1 MILDSV
7 IDPSSSA
14 SSGNR
19 SRSIP
24 IGLRGPN
31 PSGLPAERGGPSS
44 IVLTEKQ
51 IPHFEKLCSNILR
64 AYGYIDGSVMGA
76 GKTYVSCAIAQRY
89 NLSLLVICPVTVTS
103 VWQTVAG
110 SYGIPVVDIIG
121 FEKLRSTKNHQPT
134 HGLLT
139 RFDAPAAPG
148 GVKTKT
154 SFSATPYF
162 LEWVDAGILLVIDEC
177 QRIKN
182 DTDQNRACKTL
193 TAAVCDRTSPSRFGL
208 LSGSPFDK
216 EEHAINVMKVMG
228 FVRDDKM
235 YDYNRTTKKYEL
247 TGALRLISV
256 CNLYEPDITE
266 TYARSRVKSATDVTH
281 LCYQLFLQVL
291 KPRMMSAMPSPV
303 IDVVMQA
310 INGYY
315 DMDEYEVSRLILAI
329 RQLKSAARYNES
341 TGRVDLRDVNLG
353 AITNALMAIEKSKLK
368 ILVRKA
374 RETLDAA
381 PGKVILY
388 LSYTSSIDYL
398 ASELQDFAPLILHG
412 KVVQKK
418 RNAIIEKF
426 RDNPD
431 SRLMIANIKVG
442 GVGISLH
449 DTVGD
454 QPRTTFLIPNYSVI
468 DLHQAAYRTYRM
480 GTKSEVKIY
489 FVYGNV
495 ALKESSILDALARK
509 TAVLKDNLDQQ
520 VEERVLFPGD
530 YPEWIE
536 SGVPAFGVAPQPVR
550 RGPPRS
556 AGGSQP
562 YRLRRD
568 AKSRH
573 PALDPLRIISRKQH
587 SLFDLLI

>member
-1 MILDSV
+1 M
-7 IDPSSSA
+7 
-14 SSGNR
+14 
-19 SRSIP
+19 
-24 IGLRGPN
+24 
-31 PSGLPAERGGPSS
+31 
-44 IVLTEKQ
+44 
-51 IPHFEKLCSNILR
+51 R
-64 AYGYIDGSVMGA
+64 AHGYIDGSVMGA

-103 VWQTVAG
+103 VWQNVAG

-121 FEKLRSTKNHQPT
+121 FEKLRSTKNHQPS

-139 RFDAPAAPG
+139 RFDAPSVPG

-154 SFSATPYF
+154 SFSVTPYF

-193 TAAVCDRTSPSRFGL
+193 TATICDRTSPSRFGL

-216 EEHAINVMKVMG
+216 EEHAINVMRVMG
-228 FVRDDKM
+228 FVREDKM

-256 CNLYEPDITE
+256 CNLYDPEITD
-266 TYARSRVKSATDVTH
+266 TLARAKIKTASDVTH
-281 LCYQLFLQVL
+281 LCYQLFLQIL

-315 DMDEYEVSRLILAI
+315 DLEEYDASRLVLGI
-329 RQLKSAARYNES
+329 RMLKAAARYNDA
-341 TGRVDLRDVNLG
+341 TGRVNLSDVNLG
-353 AITNALMAIEKSKLK
+353 AITNALMVIEKSKLP

-374 RETLDAA
+374 PQTLNAG

-388 LSYTSSIDYL
+388 VSYTSSIEYL
-398 ASELQDFAPLILHG
+398 ASELQDFAPLVLHG
-412 KVVQKK
+412 KVSQKK
-418 RNAIIEKF
+418 RNEVIEKF
-426 RDNPD
+426 RDDPN
-431 SRLMIANIKVG
+431 SRLLIANIKVG

-480 GTKSEVKIY
+480 GTKSEVKIN

-495 ALKESSILDALARK
+495 SLKESSILDALARK

-536 SGVPAFGVAPQPVR
+536 SGVPAFAAAASPL
-550 RGPPRS
+550 PPRGVVQDFAALNLEEDEDS
-556 AGGSQP
+556 GSDEA
-562 YRLRRD
+562 D
-568 AKSRH
+568 AE
-573 PALDPLRIISRKQH
+573 
-587 SLFDLLI
+587 F

>member
-1 MILDSV
+1 MMSDAV
-7 IDPSSSA
+7 ADSA
-14 SSGNR
+14 SFA
-19 SRSIP
+19 SR
-24 IGLRGPN
+24 
-31 PSGLPAERGGPSS
+31 A
-44 IVLTEKQ
+44 IVLKEKQ
-51 IPHFEKLCSNILR
+51 IPHFNKLCDNIMR
-64 AYGYIDGSVMGA
+64 SHGYIDGSVMGA

-89 NLSLLVICPVTVTS
+89 NLSLLVICPVTVTG
-103 VWQTVAG
+103 VWRDVSSG
-110 SYGIPVVDIIG
+110 YGIPVVDIIG

-139 RFDAPAAPG
+139 RFDGPAHIDNDQENPG
-148 GVKTKT
+148 SGGTKTKA
-154 SFSATPYF
+154 SFTVTPYF
-162 LEWVDAGILLVIDEC
+162 LEWVDAGILLVVDEC

-182 DTDQNRACKTL
+182 DTDQNRACKAL
-193 TAAVCDRTSPSRFGL
+193 TAAICDRTSPSRFGL

-228 FVRDDKM
+228 FIREDKM
-235 YDYNRTTKKYEL
+235 YNYDRTSKKYEL

-256 CNLYEPDITE
+256 CNLYSPEIT
-266 TYARSRVKSATDVTH
+266 RVLSTPRIKNAVDVTK

-303 IDVVMQA
+303 IDTPMTA

-315 DMDEYEVSRLILAI
+315 DLNDQQANGLTRAI
-329 RQLKSAARYNES
+329 NQLKNAARYS
-341 TGRVDLRDVNLG
+341 DRTGRVDLSNANLG
-353 AITNALMAIEKSKLK
+353 AITNALMGIEKHKLP

-374 RETLDAA
+374 RETLEAA

-388 LSYTSSIDYL
+388 LSYTSSIDHL

-412 KVVQKK
+412 KVAQKQ
-418 RNAIIEKF
+418 RNFVIEKF
-426 RDNPD
+426 RDDPD

-480 GTKSEVKIY
+480 GTKSKVDIV
-489 FVYGNV
+489 FVYGNLK
-495 ALKESSILDALARK
+495 LKESNILDALARK
-509 TAVLKDNLDQQ
+509 TAVLKDNLEQQ
-520 VEERVLFPGD
+520 VEEEVLFPGD

-536 SGVPAFGVAPQPVR
+536 NGVPAFEPNPLSDIVDDFAVLNFSD
-550 RGPPRS
+550 S
-556 AGGSQP
+556 AASDSDEE
-562 YRLRRD
+562 L
-568 AKSRH
+568 
-573 PALDPLRIISRKQH
+573 
-587 SLFDLLI
+587 